1 MTTSE
6 IRKEMISAREEYINL
21 IKAELL
27 GPGSEF
33 PIPDAEHEL
42 ISSDPTKRYSV
53 GILFPRGNIINY
65 DNDETVEKDENEAEI
80 PEEFDNELDNAMD
93 EAPLPKKH
101 RTDVSDETA
110 NENLDEEVNMS
121 TQYKPSSMG
130 ITFLV
135 QGNTDIVYGKLT
147 FATYRKA
154 EFSDIL
160 IPFHP
165 DNPDKYILPPELESF
180 MEFDNEI
187 RALKL
192 KRSIDIKEIKDIFER
207 DTIPENESEKLKSIS
222 YRFSNYCSRGY
233 IREPHETEFV
243 LDFSQEN
250 YTETIP
256 KLNTVA
262 KAKLVALRKKIKDVK
277 YELWSITIMLVNDL
291 DMPIKATN
299 CIFQAKIEIS
309 SDNNN
314 FTFVENIPHSYTINP
329 DEEDQSLNLLYRNK
343 KIYGTG
349 LGTSVNWKI
358 SNGKGSIWNDFFPV
372 TEIPP
377 ISFSLPK
384 NESLKDSELSMKYL
398 SDLVASDKNS
408 KLDSLKHLV
417 DLYKEWVDD
426 LKNDA
431 SNLNSKYTDAADKHI
446 KECEE
451 ACNRMYAGIKTLEEN
466 NDAYN
471 AFLLSNRA
479 MFMQRIHLAM
489 QNDMAKNNPDR
500 YPGDKDITNRLQD
513 MDYNQ
518 EKDENCRWRPFQI
531 AFILMDINSI
541 VNEDSPDRKFVDLI
555 WFPTGGGKTEAYL
568 GLTAFTIFYRKL
580 KYPIK
585 SEKSEKS
592 DGTAVIMRYTLRLLT
607 AQQFTRAST
616 LICACEYI
624 RQDCNSKSPKYP
636 FYSLGENP
644 ITIGLWIGGAHIPNK
659 NKGKDDYSAEFHL
672 QQLLKAKSSSVQN
685 VKEQHNRFQVLKC
698 PWCGTKMVKDNK
710 GGKLVGEWGYRMG
723 EKHFEMH
730 CTHQKCHFYSKLPI
744 QIIDEELY
752 RTPPTLL
759 FGTVD
764 KFAMLPWIGESG
776 AFFGTKKYYRAPE
789 LIIQDEL
796 HLISGALGTIVGLY
810 ETAIDA
816 ICFNKNKK
824 IPKIIA
830 STATIRRAKEQ
841 CSVLYDRTVKQFP
854 PPGLDAEDSFFAK
867 ESSIDY
873 DKGIYGRKYIG
884 VMPSGKTKVMTQIQ
898 IMAALL
904 QKVYSMDLPE
914 EVKDK
919 IWTLTAYFNN
929 LKDLGQASTLVNNEI
944 KLSIRNMAYR
954 VLTSNRKIS
963 NTDELTSRVSTTEL
977 NETLNKLERIE
988 YSEENRKNKQFA
1000 SSLLLA
1006 TNMISVGI
1014 DIARLNV
1021 IFIFGQPKLTSEY
1034 IQVSSRI
1041 GRSYPGVVF
1050 TQYDASK
1057 SRDRSHYEQFRAYHD
1072 SFYRFV
1078 EPSGATPF
1086 SLPARERALHA
1097 VLIAITR
1104 QMLGLTKD
1112 DEAIDFNKNNENNN
1126 FLEKIKTFITNR
1138 VENINNR
1145 SKTKENIDEIKTEII
1160 NFFDDWQLRVN
1171 KSKENE
1177 EHLYFGKKF
1186 FFNSPKEESKETR
1199 LLKPYKSK
1207 GIDQSYETLTSM
1219 RNVDSLIA
1227 GEIIIWEEDN
1237 E

>member
-1 MTTSE
+1 M
-6 IRKEMISAREEYINL
+6 
-21 IKAELL
+21 
-27 GPGSEF
+27 
-33 PIPDAEHEL
+33 
-42 ISSDPTKRYSV
+42 
-53 GILFPRGNIINY
+53 
-65 DNDETVEKDENEAEI
+65 
-80 PEEFDNELDNAMD
+80 
-93 EAPLPKKH
+93 
-101 RTDVSDETA
+101 
-110 NENLDEEVNMS
+110 
-121 TQYKPSSMG
+121 
-130 ITFLV
+130 
-135 QGNTDIVYGKLT
+135 
-147 FATYRKA
+147 
-154 EFSDIL
+154 
-160 IPFHP
+160 
-165 DNPDKYILPPELESF
+165 
-180 MEFDNEI
+180 
-187 RALKL
+187 
-192 KRSIDIKEIKDIFER
+192 
-207 DTIPENESEKLKSIS
+207 
-222 YRFSNYCSRGY
+222 
-233 IREPHETEFV
+233 
-243 LDFSQEN
+243 
-250 YTETIP
+250 
-256 KLNTVA
+256 
-262 KAKLVALRKKIKDVK
+262 
-277 YELWSITIMLVNDL
+277 
-291 DMPIKATN
+291 
-299 CIFQAKIEIS
+299 
-309 SDNNN
+309 
-314 FTFVENIPHSYTINP
+314 
-329 DEEDQSLNLLYRNK
+329 
-343 KIYGTG
+343 
-349 LGTSVNWKI
+349 
-358 SNGKGSIWNDFFPV
+358 
-372 TEIPP
+372 
-377 ISFSLPK
+377 
-384 NESLKDSELSMKYL
+384 
-398 SDLVASDKNS
+398 
-408 KLDSLKHLV
+408 
-417 DLYKEWVDD
+417 
-426 LKNDA
+426 
-431 SNLNSKYTDAADKHI
+431 
-446 KECEE
+446 
-451 ACNRMYAGIKTLEEN
+451 
-466 NDAYN
+466 
-471 AFLLSNRA
+471 
-479 MFMQRIHLAM
+479 
-489 QNDMAKNNPDR
+489 
-500 YPGDKDITNRLQD
+500 
-513 MDYNQ
+513 
-518 EKDENCRWRPFQI
+518 
-531 AFILMDINSI
+531 
-541 VNEDSPDRKFVDLI
+541 
-555 WFPTGGGKTEAYL
+555 
-568 GLTAFTIFYRKL
+568 
-580 KYPIK
+580 
-585 SEKSEKS
+585 
-592 DGTAVIMRYTLRLLT
+592 
-607 AQQFTRAST
+607 
-616 LICACEYI
+616 
-624 RQDCNSKSPKYP
+624 
-636 FYSLGENP
+636 
-644 ITIGLWIGGAHIPNK
+644 
-659 NKGKDDYSAEFHL
+659 
-672 QQLLKAKSSSVQN
+672 
-685 VKEQHNRFQVLKC
+685 
-698 PWCGTKMVKDNK
+698 
-710 GGKLVGEWGYRMG
+710 
-723 EKHFEMH
+723 
-730 CTHQKCHFYSKLPI
+730 
-744 QIIDEELY
+744 
-752 RTPPTLL
+752 
-759 FGTVD
+759 
-764 KFAMLPWIGESG
+764 
-776 AFFGTKKYYRAPE
+776 
-789 LIIQDEL
+789 
-796 HLISGALGTIVGLY
+796 
-810 ETAIDA
+810 

-1041 GRSYPGVVF
+1041 GRSYPGVAF